1 MPSLIELFEERAK
14 GCIELADRLEDP
26 NARKLLLETATD
38 WMRGAAALRRAA
50 AKRSPPPN
58 ADDDG
63 VRSLS
68 APPNGGR
75 HRPSNRR
82 HLTPLRCQPP
92 SRRGLRC
99 RSGVPWDPSKT
110 LDCITNSSC
119 PT

>member
-68 APPNGGR
+68 APPTAPAATRKAVGGSGGEGGGPWINLSR
-75 HRPSNRR
+75 W
-82 HLTPLRCQPP
+82 LAKIMVPP
-92 SRRGLRC
+92 HN
-99 RSGVPWDPSKT
+99 WEHA
-110 LDCITNSSC
+110 
-119 PT
+119 

>member
-58 ADDDG
+58 ADDEG

-68 APPNGGR
+68 APPKGGR
-75 HRPSNRR
+75 HGPSNRR
-82 HLTPLRCQPP
+82 PLSRPRRHPQ
-92 SRRGLRC
+92 SGRRLRWRRGRP
-99 RSGVPWDPSKT
+99 VD
-110 LDCITNSSC
+110 
-119 PT
+119 

>member
-14 GCIELADRLEDP
+14 GCIELAGRLEDP

-38 WMRGAAALRRAA
+38 WMRCAAALRRAA

-75 HRPSNRR
+75 HWAADTRPHTPPRR
-82 HLTPLRCQPP
+82 PP
-92 SRRGLRC
+92 RNGRRVRGGNGEPR
-99 RSGVPWDPSKT
+99 G
-110 LDCITNSSC
+110 
-119 PT
+119 